1 MSLKNFLQILICLMI
16 GMFFTACAKKTEE
29 AAADAAVVADAAPN
43 AAENSDISSNEKLG
57 TKWGDDVSSHVTKVD
72 LHRVSGEPIAEASI
86 RYASKNFKGKAVNSL
101 SIAAG
106 KVSFSVVD
114 DLVGSEAGVCFKL
127 CL

>member
-72 LHRVSGEPIAEASI
+72 LHRVSGAVSQLLKRLYVMQVKI
-86 RYASKNFKGKAVNSL
+86 SKVRL
-101 SIAAG
+101 
-106 KVSFSVVD
+106 
-114 DLVGSEAGVCFKL
+114 
-127 CL
+127 